1 MELKQLEYFIA
12 VAEELSFTKAATR
25 LFITQPPLSRQ
36 IQQLEQ
42 EIETPLFIRKARS
55 IELTDAGE
63 FFYQHATKIL
73 QHAEE
78 AKLMTRRIG
87 TLQQEFKLGFVGSVL
102 FGYLPQIIR
111 QARINNRDF
120 KILIEEM
127 DTPTQIRALK
137 SGLIEVGFG
146 RILIEDPAITS
157 IILRREP
164 LIVATPLDH
173 PLVNLHRPLQLSDL
187 VGETI
192 ILSRVHDRPPSYL
205 PLLTDAFKQRQ
216 LPFPEIREEG
226 DLQFAI
232 GLVAAGEGI
241 SIVPSSYKKIRFNV
255 VYHSLED
262 PSLAASINMHFRK
275 GDSSPIITSLL
286 SIIYDLYDHDA
297 ITHTKESLT
306 NLVS

>member
-1 MELKQLEYFIA
+1 M
-12 VAEELSFTKAATR
+12 
-25 LFITQPPLSRQ
+25 
-36 IQQLEQ
+36 
-42 EIETPLFIRKARS
+42 
-55 IELTDAGE
+55 
-63 FFYQHATKIL
+63 
-73 QHAEE
+73 
-78 AKLMTRRIG
+78 
-87 TLQQEFKLGFVGSVL
+87 
-102 FGYLPQIIR
+102 
-111 QARINNRDF
+111 
-120 KILIEEM
+120 
-127 DTPTQIRALK
+127 
-137 SGLIEVGFG
+137 
-146 RILIEDPAITS
+146 
-157 IILRREP
+157 
-164 LIVATPLDH
+164 
-173 PLVNLHRPLQLSDL
+173 NLHRPLQLSDL